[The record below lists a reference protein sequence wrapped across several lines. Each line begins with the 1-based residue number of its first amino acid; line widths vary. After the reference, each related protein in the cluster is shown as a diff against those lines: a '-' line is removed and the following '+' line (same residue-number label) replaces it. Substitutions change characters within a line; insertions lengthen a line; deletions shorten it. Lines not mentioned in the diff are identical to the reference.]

1 MANKRRRPSQPR
13 RRSQPRGRRAGR
25 DADTPGQ
32 VGRRPSSPLFLLI
45 VGVGWVACGIVAFVA
60 LTASWKLVPAIFFV
74 GVGALW
80 IRGAVTAA
88 ARQSGGST

>member
-1 MANKRRRPSQPR
+1 MPNKRRRPSPR
-13 RRSQPRGRRAGR
+13 RPSKPRGRRAGR
-25 DADTPGQ
+25 DADAPGQ
-32 VGRRPSSPLFLLI
+32 VGRRPSSPLFLLV

-88 ARQSGGST
+88 ARQTRGST